1 MKGRCLIFVVL
12 PLLMGSACDKDG
24 GRSQIANAPASEPA
38 TIMKLHIKLREGF
51 RDNSVLIRVNGKEV
65 YRKSGVSTDLTIS
78 YADALEVDVKQPVV
92 SLEVT
97 VEGGA
102 QGSREVRVGETSFV
116 EVWIMDGRLEWRTSA
131 EDVPML

>member
-1 MKGRCLIFVVL
+1 
-12 PLLMGSACDKDG
+12 
-24 GRSQIANAPASEPA
+24 
-38 TIMKLHIKLREGF
+38 MKLHIKLREGF

>member
-1 MKGRCLIFVVL
+1 MKGLIFVVL
-12 PLLMGSACDKDG
+12 ALLMGSACDKDG
-24 GRSQIANAPASEPA
+24 DRSQIANAPASEPA
-38 TIMKLHIKLREGF
+38 TITKLHIKLREGF

-102 QGSREVRVGETSFV
+102 QGSREVRVGETSFE